1 MPIFF
6 YVKVFRWTGL
16 QYLIFCKV
24 TKLGTYTDIFLNFNT
39 QEFLIIQSTVNLK
52 EKIEKEDWALFLCTE
67 IGSRGYN
74 LKKECVNDFS
84 TLCKFVFFVYSCIVC
99 KKGEAAQFP

>member
-1 MPIFF
+1 MDRPII
-6 YVKVFRWTGL
+6 L
-16 QYLIFCKV
+16 CKV
-24 TKLGTYTDIFLNFNT
+24 TKLGTYTDIFWNFDT
-39 QEFLIIQSTVNLK
+39 QEFLIIQSTVNSK
-52 EKIEKEDWALFLCTE
+52 EEIEKKNWALFLCTE

-99 KKGEAAQFP
+99 KKGEAAHFP